1 MRIDVNAFLGAY
13 PWRRLPG
20 TTPAHLIQAMD
31 RVEITEA
38 WVSHLPGLW
47 WKDPTEG
54 NDWLYETAAVHPRL
68 KPVPTVHPSLPHW
81 EEVLAEAATRGA
93 PAVRCDPQFLG
104 LAPAGHEM
112 RVLAATCG
120 SAGVPLLMSVR
131 LEDLRQRHPLDTAG
145 DLPAS
150 AVRTLIRADAELKLI
165 VTHADRSFIEEVH
178 FGSTPAEAER
188 LWWDL
193 SWIWGPPEDH
203 LATLLSNLGPS
214 RFLFGTGQPLRI
226 PEHSV
231 AKLDLLDLSAEARGA
246 IEAGNARRLVAG

>member
-1 MRIDVNAFLGAY
+1 MRVDVNTFLGAY
-13 PWRRLPG
+13 PWRRVPG
-20 TTPAHLIQAMD
+20 TSPAHLLQAMD
-31 RVEITEA
+31 RVGITEA

-54 NDWLYETAAVHPRL
+54 NDWLYETAVAHPRL

-104 LAPAGHEM
+104 LAPTGHEM

-165 VTHADRSFIEEVH
+165 ITHADRAFIEEVH

-203 LATLLSNLGPS
+203 LAKLFRTVGAE
-214 RFLFGTGQPLRI
+214 RFVFGTQWPLRLTQT
-226 PEHSV
+226 SR
-231 AKLDLLDLSAEARGA
+231 ANLDLLPDDVRSLALADAGAICARG
-246 IEAGNARRLVAG
+246 R